1 LFHLAAT
8 VAGIR
13 PAAFGF
19 ARVAVCPAPGFGLQR
34 MAVRIPHPRGQVAL
48 EIKRCGACWQGELAT
63 PVPAA
68 TPSGEVPAGT
78 HSVEWPA

>member
-19 ARVAVCPAPGFGLQR
+19 ARVAVCPATGFGLKR
-34 MAVRIPHPRGQVAL
+34 MAAAIPHPLGRVAL
-48 EIKRCGACWQGELAT
+48 EIERRGASWRGQLEV

>member
-1 LFHLAAT
+1 MAA
-8 VAGIR
+8 A
-13 PAAFGF
+13 
-19 ARVAVCPAPGFGLQR
+19 
-34 MAVRIPHPRGQVAL
+34 IPHPLGRVAL
-48 EIKRCGACWQGELAT
+48 EIERRGASWCGQLEV